1 MITICIGD
9 ASNDGEATAS
19 KASSTRA
26 MENIDCRDISIS
38 DHEERDMHNDQ
49 DIVSSDNS
57 EEFLE
62 NNSDDDTVSKHHKKV
77 ATYNYI
83 AFHCKYAHCKS

>member
-9 ASNDGEATAS
+9 ASNDGETTAS
-19 KASSTRA
+19 KASSTRV
-26 MENIDCRDISIS
+26 MENVDCRDISIS

-77 ATYNYI
+77 
-83 AFHCKYAHCKS
+83 